1 MPLYYDDRSLGTDG
15 PSTTIYVPADQSLTI
30 DQSLTNIS
38 KYVEYIPLPPLITAD
53 GTDLT
58 TCKASLS
65 RSINFYNPPS
75 GSNDWYSIDRLEDDL
90 LIIYSD
96 ADSVRSL
103 TESVLV

>member
-15 PSTTIYVPADQSLTI
+15 PSTTIYVPT
-30 DQSLTNIS
+30 DQSLTNTS

-96 ADSVRSL
+96 ADSVRAL